1 VNTQGQNL
9 AIKKKACVILPTY
22 NEVENVPIII
32 PLIFEQADKI
42 QTHELHVL
50 VVDDDSSDGT
60 QDAVRRLTEN
70 FPNLR
75 LIRGEKRGFGEA
87 CKKGLDYALNTLD
100 ADLIFQMDADLQ
112 HDPALIPHFA
122 SLSHRGFHVVIGS
135 RLTAGGST
143 PGFSIRR
150 KFLSLLGNWLIRF
163 FAGLGHIHDC
173 TSGYRCIKADII
185 KKCDLSYLSTS
196 GYAFLSSFLCELVR
210 RGAQVIEVPIT
221 FPDRTYG
228 ESKLGFR
235 DQVEF
240 LLNLPKILIWRQKRK
255 M

>member
-1 VNTQGQNL
+1 M
-9 AIKKKACVILPTY
+9 PTY
-22 NEVENVPIII
+22 NEVDNVPIII

-50 VVDDDSSDGT
+50 VVDANSPDGT
-60 QDAVRRLTEN
+60 QDAIKKLAEQ

-75 LIRGEKRGFGEA
+75 LIAEKKGGLGEA
-87 CKKGLDYALNTLD
+87 YKKGLDYTLNTLD

-112 HDPALIPHFA
+112 HNPALIPHFA
-122 SLSHRGFHVVIGS
+122 ELSQRGFHLVIGS
-135 RLTAGGST
+135 RLMPGGST

-150 KFLSLLGNWLIRF
+150 KLLSLLGNWLIRF
-163 FAGLGHIHDC
+163 FGGLTQIHDC
-173 TSGYRCIKADII
+173 TSGYRCIKAESVR
-185 KKCDLSYLSTS
+185 KCDLSDFSTS
-196 GYAFLSSFLCELVR
+196 GYSFQSSFLCALVR
-210 RGAQVIEVPIT
+210 GGARVIEVPIT

-240 LLNLPKILIWRQKRK
+240 LINLAKIRAWKRK
-255 M
+255 